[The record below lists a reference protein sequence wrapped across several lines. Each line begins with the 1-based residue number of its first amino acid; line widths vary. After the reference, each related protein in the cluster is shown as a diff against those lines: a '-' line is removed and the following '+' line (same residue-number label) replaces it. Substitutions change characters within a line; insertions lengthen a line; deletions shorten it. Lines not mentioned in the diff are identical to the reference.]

1 MTLQRHMIRVV
12 VLSVGIMLLG
22 ALIGLKT
29 LLYFGLESNNAVM
42 MAGFQ
47 KIENGLADRELRRAQ
62 NAYQSEILRL
72 EESSVDWAQWDEMW
86 LYAKNRSKE
95 FENSNFS
102 FEVFS
107 KKGISHFAV
116 FDSQNNLI
124 GGVCTI
130 GCNSPEQVFP
140 PDVAALFPKNSPFF
154 HFDKGYSQVYSGLIA
169 GENGPLLF
177 ASRPITPSSGIGE
190 IRGTVLFTR
199 ILDSV
204 RIDALSDLTNLNLS
218 IQSLQYNSAIV
229 KWPHYHVANDSQMFG
244 ELLMRDVSNI
254 PRYRMI
260 VKMDRPVYQN
270 ALLAGKRISQT
281 GNWTQFILTLCTFLS
296 AVFLISILGYVLNQ
310 LIIRRIRTLSEST
323 AMVREKGDLAYRIPS
338 LGEDE
343 IGNLGSQFNDM
354 LAYLEQSRLLIQTQ
368 SIERKALLDALPTGI
383 LALDSSFC
391 ISGIPSAAAL
401 EMLGR
406 NCIEKPWCT
415 ALNLLPDQETFLLDF
430 LDVFSQELLPVT
442 DMTALNPFPEICLQQ
457 DPERWVKVS
466 YYRLPHGS
474 HPQLNEPVML
484 AVLEDISQIRTT
496 SNELKV
502 CLLENNWLRA
512 VLADPDL
519 FLEFFRESEQ
529 GLSQIE
535 ANLKGKLERAF
546 IARAFRH
553 AHTLQGCA
561 LGFGLFQLSDAAI
574 VLEHQLT
581 RLLQEFDSGVT
592 IDPSDVEKR
601 THLAVTSVRTIL
613 ASEQMRLHKVLSQQV
628 MDWKSGPSLR
638 LPLHKLREWSALLAS
653 GERDIVRRSIDDCF
667 QLPMKQILHRTL
679 LWFPGLISRS
689 ENKATLTLV
698 GEEIRIPMDW
708 SGILN
713 DILVH
718 LLRNCL
724 AHGIESPEERL
735 LLGKPE
741 LGMIRI
747 LARQDGSKLEICV
760 EDDGRGFQVDLQQ
773 AFALG
778 FSSKTIQD
786 TLAGRGVG
794 LHAVKSMIEELGG
807 NISVSTVPHQ
817 GARMVITF
825 DTAPKVIL

>member
-1 MTLQRHMIRVV
+1 MTLQRHMIRIV

-47 KIENGLADRELRRAQ
+47 KIENDLADRELRRAQ

-86 LYAKNRSKE
+86 LYAKTHSKE

-116 FDSQNNLI
+116 FDSQDNLI

-140 PDVAALFPKNSPFF
+140 PDVAALFPKNSPLL
-154 HFDKGYSQVYSGLIA
+154 HFDKGYTQVHSGLIA
-169 GENGPLLF
+169 GRSGPLLF

-199 ILDSV
+199 LLDST
-204 RIDALSDLTNLNLS
+204 RISALSDLTNLNLS
-218 IQSLQYNSAIV
+218 IQPLHSNLAIQ

-244 ELLMRDVSNI
+244 ELLMRDVSRT

-270 ALLAGKRISQT
+270 AILAGKRTSQT
-281 GNWTQFILTLCTFLS
+281 GNWTQFVLTLCTFVS
-296 AVFLISILGYVLNQ
+296 AIFLIGILGYVLNRI
-310 LIIRRIRTLSEST
+310 IIRRIRTLSEST

-354 LAYLEQSRLLIQTQ
+354 LAFLEQSRLLIQTQ
-368 SIERKALLDALPTGI
+368 SVERKALLDALPTGI
-383 LALDSSFC
+383 LALDASFC

-406 NCIEKPWCT
+406 SCIEKPWCSV
-415 ALNLLPDQETFLLDF
+415 LKLSPESERSLLDF
-430 LDVFSQELLPVT
+430 LDVFVQELLPVSE
-442 DMTALNPFPEICLQQ
+442 MTALNPFPEICLQQ

-466 YYRLPHGS
+466 YYRLPHGP

-496 SNELKV
+496 SNELKL
-502 CLLENNWLRA
+502 CHLENNWLRA
-512 VLADPDL
+512 ILADPDL

-529 GLSQIE
+529 GISQIE
-535 ANLKGKLERAF
+535 SNLKGNPDRAM

-561 LGFGLFQLSDAAI
+561 LGFGLVQLSDAAI
-574 VLEHQLT
+574 VLENQLT
-581 RLLQEFDSGVT
+581 SLLQAIESGT
-592 IDPSDVEKR
+592 KILPSEAEKR
-601 THLAVTSVRTIL
+601 THLAVTPLQKIL
-613 ASEQMRLHKVLSQQV
+613 AREQIRLHSVLSQQT

-653 GERDIVRRSIDDCF
+653 GERDIVRSSIEDCF

-689 ENKATLTLV
+689 EKKAELRLI
-698 GEEIRIPMDW
+698 GENIRIPMDW

-724 AHGIESPEERL
+724 AHGIELPEERL
-735 LLGKPE
+735 LLGKTE
-741 LGMIRI
+741 VGNIRI
-747 LARQDGSKLEICV
+747 VARHEGNHLEICV
-760 EDDGRGFQVDLQQ
+760 EDDGRGFHVDLQQ
-773 AFALG
+773 AFSLG
-778 FSSKTIQD
+778 FSSKTGHD
-786 TLAGRGVG
+786 SLAGRGVG
-794 LHAVKSMIEELGG
+794 LHAVKAMIEELGG
-807 NISVSTVPHQ
+807 EISVASSPNE
-817 GARMVITF
+817 GSKISISF
-825 DTAPKVIL
+825 DMAPKVIL